1 MAMEI
6 DAFCR
11 AFGIDAERAR
21 AVLAERGGQRDL
33 AVEAMLG
40 LGAWLT
46 AIAAVVLVG
55 VILVLVLGVDEDALG
70 PICVTLGLAAFAAAI
85 RMRRQAAPSAFRR
98 QLATATGLAGG
109 ALVAAGMLGIT
120 HDIAPSAL
128 ASAIL
133 TAAVAGLSRDA
144 VLQFL
149 LAGLTVAL
157 AVVALDD
164 AGLGRQLELAALCTA
179 LGVAL
184 QLRPPALDLRPIATV
199 ALLTVPVVS
208 LWIDWP
214 PLGPA
219 WGARAI
225 HAALILWVSYE
236 LWAGMGRPHAYRL
249 PLAAV
254 AAMGVVAALLLPPEG
269 SAALIV
275 LLVAVAIGSWR
286 WAAAG
291 ALLEAL
297 FLFRFYYELEQTLLA
312 KSGLLVAVG
321 AALIGAGL
329 LLARKPGRRAA

>member
-1 MAMEI
+1 MEL

-11 AFGIDAERAR
+11 AFEIDPERAR
-21 AVLAERGGQRDL
+21 AALAERGGPRDM
-33 AVEAMLG
+33 AVEALLG

-46 AIAAVVLVG
+46 AIAAVALVG
-55 VILVLVLGVDEDALG
+55 VILVLVFDVDEDALG
-70 PICVTLGLAAFAAAI
+70 PICVALGLAGFAAGV
-85 RMRRQAAPSAFRR
+85 RLRRQAVSSAFRR

-109 ALVAAGMLGIT
+109 ALIAAGMLGIT
-120 HDIAPSAL
+120 HEIAPSAL

-133 TAAVAGLSRDA
+133 TAVVAGVSRDA

-164 AGLGRQLELAALCTA
+164 AGLGLELELGALFTA
-179 LGVAL
+179 LGVTL
-184 QLRPPALDLRPIATV
+184 QLRPPALDLRPIAAV

-208 LWIDWP
+208 VWIDWP

-219 WGARAI
+219 WAARAI

-236 LWAGMGRPHAYRL
+236 LWAGMGRPQAYRM

-254 AAMGVVAALLLPPEG
+254 AAVGVVAAVLLPPEA
-269 SAALIV
+269 SAALII

-321 AALIGAGL
+321 AALLGAYL
-329 LLARKPGRRAA
+329 LLARKPEGRPA

>member
-1 MAMEI
+1 MAIEL
-6 DAFCR
+6 DSFCR
-11 AFGIDAERAR
+11 EFGIDEGRAR
-21 AVLAERGGQRDL
+21 AALADRGGPRDM
-33 AVEAMLG
+33 AVEVLLG

-46 AIAAVVLVG
+46 AIAAVALVG
-55 VILVLVLGVDEDALG
+55 VVLVLLLDVDEDVIG
-70 PICVTLGLAAFAAAI
+70 PICVALGLAAFAGAI
-85 RMRRQAAPSAFRR
+85 RMRRQAVSSAFRR

-120 HDIAPSAL
+120 HEILPSAL

-133 TAAVAGLSRDA
+133 TAAVVRMSGDA
-144 VLQFL
+144 ILQFL

-157 AVVALDD
+157 AVIALDD
-164 AGLGRQLELAALCTA
+164 AGLGHQLELGALCTA

-184 QLRPPALDLRPIATV
+184 QLWPPSLDLRPIAAI

-225 HAALILWVSYE
+225 HAALILWTSYE
-236 LWAGMGRPHAYRL
+236 LWAGMGRPHAYRA
-249 PLAAV
+249 PLVAV
-254 AAMGVVAALLLPPEG
+254 AAVGVVAAILLPPEA
-269 SAALIV
+269 SAALIM
-275 LLVAVAIGSWR
+275 LLIAAALGSWR

-321 AALIGAGL
+321 AALLGAYL
-329 LLARKPGRRAA
+329 LLARKPERRAA